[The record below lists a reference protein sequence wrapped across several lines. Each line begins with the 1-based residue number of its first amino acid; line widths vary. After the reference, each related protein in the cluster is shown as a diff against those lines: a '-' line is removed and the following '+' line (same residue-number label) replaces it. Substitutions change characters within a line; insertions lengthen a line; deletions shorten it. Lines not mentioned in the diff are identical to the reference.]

1 MVVLFF
7 QVAYVL
13 LWTFLLGY
21 VFYLGQRQHRLEQ
34 ELGRLREELGGR

>member
-1 MVVLFF
+1 MAVLFF

-13 LWTFLLGY
+13 LWALLLGY

-34 ELGRLREELGGR
+34 ELGRLREELGRR